1 MVVISREHA
10 KDIIKKSGG
19 RIFTARN
26 KKKDGTDRAMNCR
39 LHVSKGVKGIGLK
52 YNPEERNMVTVF
64 DMKRNEFRTLNFDTL
79 YQLNISHEYYE
90 VVE

>member
-1 MVVISREHA
+1 MVTISREHA
-10 KDIIKKSGG
+10 KGLIKSSGG